1 MSSPSD
7 VTASPGVAP
16 EVSRLFEELFRHASD
31 CVLYTRTDGAVLR
44 ANPAACAALQR
55 TEAELCREGRGGLVV
70 ADAGAA
76 ALLARREAA
85 GVSSGELTFRRPDGS
100 TFLAT
105 VTSSVISSKEGERHA
120 YVIFR
125 DVSEQRRTEARAN
138 ELAGRLRAYFE
149 SPAIGIAISSPEKGW
164 LDANARLCALL
175 GYSREELLAHTWLE
189 LTHPEDVT
197 ADIGEFNRVLAGEI
211 DSYSLDKRFIR
222 KDGSTLWVLLSVS
235 CARRPDGS
243 VEYFVAVFKD
253 IGRRKEAEEAL
264 RRSEARL
271 ARVLEGSSDGYWE
284 IDVGNR
290 RVSISPRYREIIGR
304 ADLGAEV
311 SLEELT
317 ASMEPSYLPFVL
329 REIQA
334 LGRGDKDRFDWEYR
348 VTLPGGALR
357 WVQSRGKVIERAPS
371 GWASRISGTLTDID
385 GRKSLEAS
393 LRESEGR
400 FRLVANETPVGI
412 FQADPSGRI
421 TFANPSLLA
430 LTGLTEAELPAPH
443 LRRVIHQEDR
453 ERVLRGWRDAVD
465 RGHSY
470 STELRLQ
477 VGAEKA
483 RWVRVSAVQLRDAA
497 GGLTGFVGA
506 LVDLTE
512 SRALL
517 ARLALSSRLASMGT
531 LVGGVAHEI
540 NNPLSSSLSGESV
553 AQEIVKELRG
563 LLLGAGPID
572 RDRVAALLAEA
583 DQVLKEAQEG
593 SQRVVR
599 IVRELKAYGQP
610 DQGRTRVRLGDVVQ
624 QALRWV
630 PPATGAAGA
639 VEVRDAGAPDVLASF
654 GQIEQVVVNLLSNA
668 RKAARPGAP
677 EPIVV
682 RLGHGLPGMARLEV
696 IDRGCGIEP
705 ALLDRIFEPFF
716 TTSDVGQ
723 GMGMGLTVCH
733 AIVTSHGG
741 TLTVESELGRGSTF
755 RVELPVAPAPA

>member
-16 EVSRLFEELFRHASD
+16 EVSRVFDELFRHASD
-31 CVLYTRTDGAVLR
+31 CVLYSRTDGTVLR

-55 TEAELCREGRGGLVV
+55 TEAEICREGRGGLVV

-76 ALLARREAA
+76 AMLTRREAA
-85 GVSSGELTFRRPDGS
+85 GVASGELTFRRPDGS

-164 LDANARLCALL
+164 LDANARLCDLL
-175 GYSREELLAHTWLE
+175 GYSREELLATTWLE
-189 LTHPEDVT
+189 LTHPEDAA

-235 CARRPDGS
+235 CARRPDRS
-243 VEYFVAVFKD
+243 VEYFVAAFKD

-264 RRSEARL
+264 RRSESRL

-284 IDVGNR
+284 IDVKTR
-290 RVSISPRYREIIGR
+290 RVTLSARYREIVGR
-304 ADLGAEV
+304 PGLAAEV
-311 SLEELT
+311 PLEELT
-317 ASMEPSYLPFVL
+317 AFMETSYLPFVQ
-329 REIQA
+329 REMQE
-334 LGRGDKDRFDWEYR
+334 LGRGAKDRFDWEYR

-357 WVQSRGKVIERAPS
+357 WVQSRGKVIERAPG

-385 GRKSLEAS
+385 GRKTLETA

-400 FRLVANETPVGI
+400 FRLLANETPVGI
-412 FQADPSGRI
+412 FQADPSGRV

-453 ERVLRGWRDAVD
+453 ERVLQGWSDALARGR
-465 RGHSY
+465 SY

-477 VGAEKA
+477 VGAGTT
-483 RWVRVSAVQLRDAA
+483 RWVRLNAAQLRDAA
-497 GGLTGFVGA
+497 GGLAGFVGA
-506 LVDLTE
+506 LIDVTE
-512 SRALL
+512 SRAFL
-517 ARLALSSRLASMGT
+517 ARLALASRLASMGT
-531 LVGGVAHEI
+531 LVAGVAHEI
-540 NNPLSSSLSGESV
+540 NNPLTGSLSGESV
-553 AQEIVKELRG
+553 AQEIVKELRD
-563 LLLGAGPID
+563 LLLGPGPFD
-572 RDRVAALLAEA
+572 RARVTTLLDEAE
-583 DQVLKEAQEG
+583 QVLKEAQEG

-610 DQGRTRVRLGDVVQ
+610 DQERTRVRPGEVVR

-630 PPATGAAGA
+630 PSTPGATAI
-639 VEVRDAGAPDVLASF
+639 EIEDAGSPEVLASF

-668 RKAARPGAP
+668 RKATRPGSP
-677 EPIVV
+677 GPITV

-716 TTSDVGQ
+716 TTGDVGQ

-741 TLTVESELGRGSTF
+741 TLTVESVPGQGTTF